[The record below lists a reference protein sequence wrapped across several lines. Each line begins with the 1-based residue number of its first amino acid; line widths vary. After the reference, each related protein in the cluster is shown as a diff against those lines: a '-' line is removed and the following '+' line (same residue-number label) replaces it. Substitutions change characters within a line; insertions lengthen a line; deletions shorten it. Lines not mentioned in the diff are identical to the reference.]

1 MRKLVGTAILL
12 WLLVITAAVR
22 AATADPVHGDC
33 QSYAQTNRV
42 YTMQA
47 IGGGQA
53 TMPASIR
60 EHTNCTA
67 VIRSALAAAELCS
80 SPDNACLYLRYRG
93 QFATPLVRPNRI
105 KVSRP
110 NFDGYLA
117 VIGIT
122 WHGWGTERAVGYGTY
137 GINLHNGRGYR
148 QDRAVLVADR
158 LRKLPSCPLRDPGSG
173 RPTYFYKGLYITTPG
188 HPGILPSPDFGARH
202 PSNDWVIAPIQQC

>member
-122 WHGWGTERAVGYGTY
+122 WHGWGTERAVGYGTF
-137 GINLHNGRGYR
+137 GSSLPARCAT
-148 QDRAVLVADR
+148 RAQAAR
-158 LRKLPSCPLRDPGSG
+158 PISIRASTSPRPAIPASC
-173 RPTYFYKGLYITTPG
+173 RPRTSELDIPRMTG
-188 HPGILPSPDFGARH
+188 
-202 PSNDWVIAPIQQC
+202 